1 MVYGMCLIAM
11 SVEGLEFLWG
21 MLDNAHSELKFS
33 QICAKKGDVFAS
45 FSDCKGSFIDLLY
58 ALNGFS
64 LFSRKMTSS
73 RLVTRPFCVFIQLLC
88 TLFTKCIV
96 IDAYFPFFTI

>member
-33 QICAKKGDVFAS
+33 QI
-45 FSDCKGSFIDLLY
+45 
-58 ALNGFS
+58 
-64 LFSRKMTSS
+64 
-73 RLVTRPFCVFIQLLC
+73 
-88 TLFTKCIV
+88 
-96 IDAYFPFFTI
+96 